1 MELNIFIK
9 DSILYI
15 TKNDLEIK
23 IPVQHDFRDQIKNY
37 FLVGGQA
44 IYYSAEFSLYL
55 IESELEIN
63 IINKNITMYLVL
75 DIDNKFKK
83 SLLLMLKDYSDAV

>member
-37 FLVGGQA
+37 FLVGGEA
-44 IYYSAEFSLYL
+44 IYYSGEFSLYL
-55 IESELEIN
+55 IERELKIN

>member
-1 MELNIFIK
+1 MK
-9 DSILYI
+9 DG
-15 TKNDLEIK
+15 LEIK